1 MPPLGTVVQFIVAF
15 GGAYLVALWFS
26 MIVWTYYDIRARSAD
41 LYVHIFATALVLVFN
56 VFGLLLYFILRPRE
70 TLAEAYERS
79 LEEESLL
86 QELED
91 RLHCPSCRQ
100 RIHSDYVV
108 CPSCHVIL
116 KNRCGACD
124 RLVNPRW
131 ELCAYCGALQ
141 GVGHEHAGEDH
152 QHDDHATGSQ
162 TVVAMNVETYG
173 VDAPGP
179 GGVAGSVD

>member
-1 MPPLGTVVQFIVAF
+1 
-15 GGAYLVALWFS
+15 

-91 RLHCPSCRQ
+91 RLHCR
-100 RIHSDYVV
+100 VV
-108 CPSCHVIL
+108 GNGSIPTTWCVQ
-116 KNRCGACD
+116 A
-124 RLVNPRW
+124 
-131 ELCAYCGALQ
+131 
-141 GVGHEHAGEDH
+141 
-152 QHDDHATGSQ
+152 AT
-162 TVVAMNVETYG
+162 
-173 VDAPGP
+173 
-179 GGVAGSVD
+179 

>member
-1 MPPLGTVVQFIVAF
+1 MPAISTAVQVVVAF

-26 MIVWTYYDIRARSAD
+26 MIVWTYYDIRARSQD
-41 LYVHIFATALVLVFN
+41 IYVHIFATALVLVFN

-91 RLHCPSCRQ
+91 RPHCPSCRQ
-100 RIHSDYVV
+100 RVSPDFMV

-116 KNRCGACD
+116 KNRCVSPSCA

-131 ELCAYCGALQ
+131 ELCPYCGTLQ
-141 GVGHEHAGEDH
+141 VGDLGI
-152 QHDDHATGSQ
+152 DDS
-162 TVVAMNVETYG
+162 
-173 VDAPGP
+173 DAPHGSNVPIVPISVFGP
-179 GGVAGSVD
+179 DTTSSSGTGTV

>member
-1 MPPLGTVVQFIVAF
+1 MPAISTAVQVVVAF

-26 MIVWTYYDIRARSAD
+26 MIVWTYYDIRARSQD
-41 LYVHIFATALVLVFN
+41 IYVHIFATALVLVFN
-56 VFGLLLYFILRPRE
+56 LFGLLLYFILRPRE

-91 RLHCPSCRQ
+91 RPHCPSCRQ
-100 RIHSDYVV
+100 RVNPDFMV

-116 KNRCGACD
+116 KNRCVAVSCG

-131 ELCAYCGALQ
+131 ELCPFCGTLQVGDLGAHGEEPALGSNVPIVPISVFGPDPQ
-141 GVGHEHAGEDH
+141 G
-152 QHDDHATGSQ
+152 
-162 TVVAMNVETYG
+162 
-173 VDAPGP
+173 APTSGQ
-179 GGVAGSVD
+179 G

>member
-1 MPPLGTVVQFIVAF
+1 MPAITTAVQLVVAF

-26 MIVWTYYDIRARSAD
+26 MIVWTYYDIRARSQD
-41 LYVHIFATALVLVFN
+41 VYVHIFATALVLVFN

-70 TLAEAYERS
+70 SLAEAYERS

-91 RLHCPSCRQ
+91 RPHCPRCRQ
-100 RIHSDYVV
+100 RVSSDFMV

-116 KNRCGACD
+116 KNRCVAESCG

-131 ELCAYCGALQ
+131 ELCPYCGALQ
-141 GVGHEHAGEDH
+141 VGDLGPHG
-152 QHDDHATGSQ
+152 DDESHGATVP
-162 TVVAMNVETYG
+162 VVPISVF
-173 VDAPGP
+173 GP
-179 GGVAGSVD
+179 EAQGTSGTGLG

>member
-1 MPPLGTVVQFIVAF
+1 MPPLGTLVQLVVAF

-26 MIVWTYYDIRARSAD
+26 TIVWTYYDIRARSAD
-41 LYVHIFATALVLVFN
+41 LYVHIFATALVLMFN

-100 RIHSDYVV
+100 RIHADYVV

-124 RLVNPRW
+124 HLVNPRW

-141 GVGHEHAGEDH
+141 GAGHDHSGGDH
-152 QHDDHATGSQ
+152 QHGDPAPGSP
-162 TVVAMNVETYG
+162 TVVAMTVETYG

-179 GGVAGSVD
+179 GGSVGTVD